1 MNINLKSNLKTRDLT
16 YISVFIAIIA
26 ICSWISIPMTIPFTL
41 QTFAIFITIGLLG
54 TVKSF
59 LAILLYIFLGAIG
72 LPIFSNFTGGFGVL
86 FGPTG
91 GYILG
96 FLFTAIVTG
105 ILIDLLPK
113 ENIFLIGAMLIGLL
127 VCYFLG
133 TIWFVLV
140 YTNNSGYISI
150 YKALSLCVFPFIIPD
165 LVKIGLASIII
176 NKLKRNIN
184 L

>member
-1 MNINLKSNLKTRDLT
+1 MKIKLKTRDLT
-16 YISVFIAIIA
+16 YISIFIAIIA

-54 TVKSF
+54 TFKSF
-59 LAILLYIFLGAIG
+59 IAILLYVFLGAIG
-72 LPIFSNFTGGFGVL
+72 LPIFSNFTGGLGIL

-96 FLFTAIVTG
+96 FLFTSVITG
-105 ILIDLLPK
+105 KLIDLLPK
-113 ENIFLIGAMLIGLL
+113 KNIFLIIAMLTGLL
-127 VCYFLG
+127 TCYFLG

-140 YTNNSGYISI
+140 YTNSSGSISI
-150 YKALSLCVFPFIIPD
+150 YRALSLCVFPFIIPD

-176 NKLKRNIN
+176 NKLKGKIN